1 MKTGEKTQTSNWSN
15 VAPIVI
21 GILVFG
27 SIWGLLD
34 AISTGALFTHIAPTL
49 KSHQICICP
58 LTGAVFGF
66 FIMAL
71 ALAIYRKPA
80 MLIGIGTVAA
90 LFKLLNFAIIP
101 LPIVQGNV
109 VYQPV
114 VNPALAAF
122 TASVVFALVAALLL
136 NRLESSVPIRVGA
149 GAVAG
154 FLGTVAFV
162 YAAFYLTHTHPLIV
176 DTPWQLIVPL
186 HGPAAAA
193 LGAIFLPLGYL
204 AGMKL
209 RERASSLLTTRA
221 RFYYVGAGVTV
232 LCLGI
237 SAVALAAAL

>member
-1 MKTGEKTQTSNWSN
+1 MKRGVKTQIGGRSNI
-15 VAPIVI
+15 APIVI

-34 AISTGALFTHIAPTL
+34 AISTGALFSHIAPFL
-49 KSHQICICP
+49 HDNQICICP

-66 FIMAL
+66 FIMAMV
-71 ALAIYRKPA
+71 LAIYKKPM
-80 MLIGIGTVAA
+80 MLIGIGAVAA

-101 LPIVQGNV
+101 LPVVKGAV

-114 VNPALAAF
+114 VNPALGAF
-122 TASVVFALVAALLL
+122 MGALVFALVAALLL
-136 NRLESSVPIRVGA
+136 NRLESSVFIRVGA

-176 DTPWQLIVPL
+176 DTPWQLIAPL

-209 RERASSLLTTRA
+209 RERAFSLMTARP
-221 RFYYVGAGVTV
+221 RFYYLGAGVTV

-237 SAVALAAAL
+237 SAVALTGGL